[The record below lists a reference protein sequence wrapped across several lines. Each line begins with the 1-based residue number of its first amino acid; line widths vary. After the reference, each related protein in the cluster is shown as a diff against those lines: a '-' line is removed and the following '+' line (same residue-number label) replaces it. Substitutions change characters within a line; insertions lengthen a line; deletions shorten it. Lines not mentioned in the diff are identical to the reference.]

1 MLQAAGNL
9 SCCGALPHHRFPA
22 LTERPGASGSPLRQ
36 AIERPLPAIG
46 LSPQTGPQGC
56 SGWRTTACN
65 GHMQGIGRP
74 QRGAP
79 AAQTG
84 VGMAVLRL
92 QFHQQKARREA
103 QVLSDQTGGP
113 APGSLAFS
121 QSERANQARI
131 RLTCSSGTDRLC
143 RNHTGALVDQQGVR
157 RTRRQGHPASGSGD
171 HRRSTRS
178 FRNEP
183 RNTQPAPEPG
193 PTSVAP

>member
-1 MLQAAGNL
+1 MLQVAGNL

-56 SGWRTTACN
+56 RGWRTTACN

-74 QRGAP
+74 QRSAP

-103 QVLSDQTGGP
+103 QVLSDQTERARTREPGLLPKRTRESGAHPFVLQQRDWPALSKPHRRPGRPTGGP
-113 APGSLAFS
+113 KDTP
-121 QSERANQARI
+121 
-131 RLTCSSGTDRLC
+131 
-143 RNHTGALVDQQGVR
+143 
-157 RTRRQGHPASGSGD
+157 
-171 HRRSTRS
+171 TRS
-178 FRNEP
+178 SRQ
-183 RNTQPAPEPG
+183 RVG
-193 PTSVAP
+193 